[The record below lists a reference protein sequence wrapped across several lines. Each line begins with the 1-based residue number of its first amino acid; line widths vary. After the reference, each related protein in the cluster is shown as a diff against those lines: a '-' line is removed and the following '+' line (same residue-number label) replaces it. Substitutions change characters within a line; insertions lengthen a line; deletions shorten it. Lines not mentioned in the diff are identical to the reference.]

1 VRGPAAAR
9 TFSWLMTLGAVAPVV
24 APLIGAA
31 LLGPVGWR
39 GVFGALTVLAVVML
53 AGAVVVLPESLPPD
67 RRRAGGTLRGAG
79 RVLADRSFLAYATAF
94 VFSYAMLIA
103 YVSASP
109 FVLQEIFGLSPGWY
123 AVAFAANAG
132 GLTLAS
138 ATSARLVGRLG
149 ARRLLRAG
157 LAWELASVTALFVLT
172 VSGALSVVAVLVL
185 FWSCVSSLGLVMG
198 NATSL
203 ALAGT
208 PDGAG
213 TGSALLGAG
222 QFALAAL
229 VAPLVGIGG
238 EDTALPMAT
247 TMLAAAGVAAVA
259 VLLGQPRRKARI
271 ADTAR
276 RWSSSSGRPETA
288 TVPTGPTDR
297 TITGTHPPA
306 AAYSCRSTLDT
317 SSNEMPRSRHS

>member
-1 VRGPAAAR
+1 
-9 TFSWLMTLGAVAPVV
+9 MTLGAVAPVV
-24 APLIGAA
+24 APLIGGA

-39 GVFGALTVLAVVML
+39 GVFGALAVLAVAML
-53 AGAVVVLPESLPPD
+53 VGAVVALPESLPPD
-67 RRRAGGTLRGAG
+67 RRRGGGTLRGAG
-79 RVLADRSFLAYATAF
+79 RVLADRSYVAHAVVF
-94 VFSYAMLIA
+94 VCSYAMLIA

-138 ATSARLVGRLG
+138 LANARLVGRLG
-149 ARRLLRAG
+149 PRRLLRIG
-157 LAWELASVTALFVLT
+157 LGWELTSVVVLFVLT
-172 VSGALSVVAVLVL
+172 GTGSLTVVPVLVL
-185 FWSCVSSLGLVMG
+185 FWSCVASLGLVMG

-208 PDGAG
+208 AADAG

-222 QFALAAL
+222 QFALAAA
-229 VAPLVGIGG
+229 VAPLVGIAG
-238 EDTALPMAT
+238 ERTAVPMAI

-259 VLLGQPRRKARI
+259 ALLVQPWRKARI

-288 TVPTGPTDR
+288 TVPTGPTER